1 MKKIQIIYA
10 VTLLMCFS
18 SCTDYLDEN
27 PDNRIEANT
36 LEKISQLL
44 VPAYPRGD
52 YFFTDWMTDDS
63 HYIESNSQI
72 SRMTDTFLWKDLDE
86 DDSYNTPSNYWN
98 NAYSAISQA
107 NAALEALE
115 KVDSEDVEYKN
126 SIKGEAL
133 LCRSYAHFMLA
144 ALFSNNYDEATAKTD
159 LGIPYVIESE
169 NVLIKEY
176 KRETLFETYRLIEK
190 DLIEG
195 LALISD
201 SYYSGSKKYHFT
213 KTAAI
218 AFASRFYLF
227 KGDHAKSIEFADKV
241 LGVGTINTTFIKDL
255 NAYDAQSGSIAKR
268 NFYVKNTDPSN
279 ILIVE
284 KQVGIGLRH
293 SYGYRTQIK
302 KWRAMFTSSSIWAG
316 AGDDLRSSMGYYGD
330 GAKNV
335 IGAAKYK
342 EEFFKESLTATTG
355 YPFFVQPVIRG
366 IELAFNRIESNIKLD
381 NLTTALADLNT
392 VASLRYTGAATLDIA
407 TIQAYYTTQDTDGN
421 DVVPDEKTALM
432 NLYLLEKR
440 KEFLQEG
447 MRWFDIKRHHIAI
460 DHITSDGETITLE
473 ANDLRKVLQI
483 PQSATSRGIA
493 KNPR

>member
-10 VTLLMCFS
+10 VTLLLCFS

-27 PDNRIEANT
+27 PDNRVEANT
-36 LEKISQLL
+36 LDKISQLV

-63 HYIESNSQI
+63 HYISSNSQI
-72 SRMTDTFLWKDLDE
+72 SRMTDTFLWKDLE
-86 DDSYNTPSNYWN
+86 EEESYNTPANYWN

-115 KVDSEDVEYKN
+115 KIETDNIDYKN
-126 SIKGEAL
+126 AIKGEAL
-133 LCRSYAHFMLA
+133 LCKAYAHFMLA

-159 LGIPYVIESE
+159 LGVPYVSESE

-190 DLIEG
+190 DLIDG
-195 LALISD
+195 MALISD

-213 KTAAI
+213 KTAAN

-227 KGDHAKSIEFADKV
+227 KGDNAKSIEYADKI

-255 NAYDAQSGSIAKR
+255 NVYDGQSGSVAKR
-268 NFYVKNTDPSN
+268 SFYIKNTDPSN
-279 ILIVE
+279 ILIIE

-293 SYGYRTQIK
+293 RYGYRTHIQN
-302 KWRAMFTSSSIWAG
+302 WRAMFTNSSIWAG
-316 AGDDLRSSMGYYGD
+316 AYADLRSSMGYYGD

-335 IGAAKYK
+335 IGAAKYD
-342 EEFFKESLTATTG
+342 EIFYKESLTANTG
-355 YPFFVQPVIRG
+355 FPFFVQPVFRG

-381 NLTTALADLNT
+381 NLTAALADLNT
-392 VASLRYTGAATLDIA
+392 IASLRYAGAATLDLA
-407 TIQAYYTTQDTDGN
+407 TIQAYYATADSEGN
-421 DVVPDEKTALM
+421 DVLPDEKTALM

-440 KEFLQEG
+440 KEYLQEG
-447 MRWFDIKRHHIAI
+447 MRWFDIKRHNIAI
-460 DHITSDGETITLE
+460 EHITSDGETITLE
-473 ANDLRKVLQI
+473 ANDLRKILQI
-483 PQSATSRGIA
+483 PQNATSRGIA